1 MNEIAGAGGERRAR
15 SLEAAAEVF
24 RRYGYNRTKMSDIAQ
39 SAGISRPTLYAAFS
53 DKAAIFDAVI
63 ATMVATELATIRRH
77 LAGQDDLKARLRYAC
92 QSWATPGFDLVRANP
107 DARDLF
113 DERFDAVRAGNAA
126 FEALLTELLQEPA
139 STAGIGVSAADLAQM
154 ISCALQ
160 GFKRLADDTAA
171 LDRMIDSLVTTTCAA
186 LALSATYPGGEDTRP
201 RRAPNGPGTAS
212 TH

>member
-39 SAGISRPTLYAAFS
+39 LAGISRPTLYAAFS

-63 ATMVATELATIRRH
+63 AAMVATELATIRRH

-171 LDRMIDSLVTTTCAA
+171 LGRMIDSLVTTTCAA
-186 LALSATYPGGEDTRP
+186 LALSAAYTGGEDTRP